1 MVLDISKFSFYEM
14 FNNASGK
21 TSATKFVGTLTSV
34 VCLLLFIILVVF
46 YFFNPAEAATV
57 LLLIDK
63 TTVYFSIAAGL
74 MGIKSVSSAIGNNKI
89 KIGKTTAYHQE
100 EENECVSESL
110 EQTKEEEEG

>member
-1 MVLDISKFSFYEM
+1 MSLDISKFSFFEM

-74 MGIKSVSSAIGNNKI
+74 MGIKSVSSAIGNSKI
-89 KIGKTTAYHQE
+89 KIGKGSSLTQQVE
-100 EENECVSESL
+100 DSSESV
-110 EQTKEEEEG
+110 EQTTEEEEG